1 MNMMRPIKRILLPTL
16 LTLLVLQGCG
26 FHLRGAVILPDEM
39 EATWVDGSGV
49 SVELVRSVR
58 EGVRRT
64 NGGVVSGES
73 DATAILELSNET
85 FSRRVATVDS
95 STGKV
100 SEYALDYQVDWKL
113 RSVDGALLDQGHLK
127 QKESYK
133 YSGTEV
139 LGKEQEE
146 KYLREVMIRE
156 AVRDLLRALR
166 RR

>member
-1 MNMMRPIKRILLPTL
+1 MMKSIKIALIPILLIVFL
-16 LTLLVLQGCG
+16 LQGCG
-26 FHLRGAVILPDEM
+26 FHLRGAVILPNEM
-39 EATWVDGSGV
+39 ESTWVDGSAV
-49 SVELVRSVR
+49 SIELARSVR

-64 NGGVVSGES
+64 NVGVVSNES

-100 SEYALDYQVDWKL
+100 SEYALNYQVDWKL
-113 RSVDGALLDQGHLK
+113 RSVDGAVIDQGHLK
-127 QKESYK
+127 QNEDYK

-166 RR
+166 HR